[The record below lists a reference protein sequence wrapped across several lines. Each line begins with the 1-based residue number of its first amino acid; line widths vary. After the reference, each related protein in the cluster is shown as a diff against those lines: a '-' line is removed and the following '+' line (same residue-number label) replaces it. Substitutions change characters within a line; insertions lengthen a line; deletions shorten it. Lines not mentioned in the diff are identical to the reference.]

1 MNSTEQKILTRLKN
15 GVFTITLNN
24 PSKLNCIGFD
34 MLYGLD
40 AAIAQA
46 VSDENIKV
54 VMLQGAGDRAF
65 SSGADLNEFRS
76 LTREKANHWIEYGN
90 EVFNKLEKL
99 AKPTVAYIHGY
110 AIGGGLELAL
120 ACDFRIASNTAV
132 LYSPELQHGWLP
144 GWGGMTR
151 LRRLIGEAKA
161 KEIVMLCAKNDAQ
174 ASLQYGLLTKVI
186 ASEIE
191 LNTLLEH
198 LKSLNSNAFC
208 LAKTALMDE
217 GRSTAGVDVQF
228 DVLAMQIARE
238 E

>member
-1 MNSTEQKILTRLKN
+1 
-15 GVFTITLNN
+15 
-24 PSKLNCIGFD
+24 
-34 MLYGLD
+34 
-40 AAIAQA
+40 
-46 VSDENIKV
+46 
-54 VMLQGAGDRAF
+54 
-65 SSGADLNEFRS
+65 
-76 LTREKANHWIEYGN
+76 
-90 EVFNKLEKL
+90 
-99 AKPTVAYIHGY
+99 
-110 AIGGGLELAL
+110 
-120 ACDFRIASNTAV
+120 
-132 LYSPELQHGWLP
+132 
-144 GWGGMTR
+144 MTR